1 MRYTTQAELDNDSP
15 SINKENSAGAVNYF
29 LLVVFLLLN
38 PLLSLFIAAL
48 LNFFVLINKKLLYIY
63 AFVYTIFIVNREYYV
78 RFGENNGDDTVRYIP
93 FIRDMLNMDFFDA
106 LITQREIFSIEPIP
120 RLIWWMETNLG
131 LDVNTIIFIQV
142 FVWFFSVTLLAK
154 KVSSRFS
161 FVILFIGVCFF
172 SYTVPYTFFHLY
184 RQAWALSFF
193 ILYIVFFGSRWR
205 YLSLVLSCLSH
216 MLIIP
221 VFLVIE
227 LLVRKIKPSN
237 IILLLIAIFSLSYLL
252 WEPISAKFFAYS
264 SVDNFNYNP
273 LKSIIYSILFCLLF
287 YLSKNN
293 NALLLITRYLFFFL
307 VAIYIIALFPF
318 LADIAN
324 RYVLLLSP
332 VLIMMTAPLSIRYRW
347 VLFMLFA
354 LSAAKLMLML
364 ISDGNI
370 YSFVINGDL
379 DFFNPIDAILFYF
392 QRSI

>member
-1 MRYTTQAELDNDSP
+1 VRYTTQAELDNDSP
-15 SINKENSAGAVNYF
+15 SINKENSANIVNYF
-29 LLVVFLLLN
+29 LLVVVLLLN

-106 LITQREIFSIEPIP
+106 LITQVEIFSIEPIP
-120 RLIWWMETNLG
+120 RLIWWMETNIG
-131 LDVNTIIFIQV
+131 LDVNAIIFIQV
-142 FVWFFSVTLLAK
+142 FVWFVSLILLAK

-193 ILYIVFFGSRWR
+193 MLYIVFFGSRWR
-205 YLSLVLSCLSH
+205 YLLLVLSCLSH

-221 VFLVIE
+221 VFLAIE

-237 IILLLIAIFSLSYLL
+237 VILFLITMLSLSYLL

-273 LKSIIYSILFCLLF
+273 LKSIIYAILFCLLF

-293 NALLLITRYLFFFL
+293 NALHLITRYLFFFL
-307 VAIYIIALFPF
+307 VAIYVIALFPF
-318 LADIAN
+318 LSDIAN

-354 LSAAKLMLML
+354 LSAARLMLML

-370 YSFVINGDL
+370 YSFVVNGDL